1 MLYGQI
7 ELPIKKELRSIVE
20 EKEEEKIE
28 SRKEWES
35 SFQKKLYEWKKIYQF
50 GTEENQFTDGKVL
63 NQTQRELIEI
73 YKTHLSEM
81 EGADNYKKKIPQT
94 VKDSYMA
101 KEKEIVETAQR
112 LVQKYFHSMQLRYV
126 LVKRPQ
132 IKESDRRKL
141 EVDIL
146 IGRIQKLESCVKKR
160 DVLGMRIF
168 SKEEELDQMLEDV
181 YKKIG
186 KLPIA
191 NNGIEGTAQKKT
203 SVWKNQM
210 TLEEFIC

>member
-1 MLYGQI
+1 M
-7 ELPIKKELRSIVE
+7 E
-20 EKEEEKIE
+20 ETEETKIE

-35 SFQKKLYEWKKIYQF
+35 SFQKKLYAWQKIYQF

-63 NQTQRELIEI
+63 NQIQKELIEI
-73 YKTHLSEM
+73 YKTYLSEM
-81 EGADNYKKKIPQT
+81 EGADSYKKQIPQT
-94 VKDSYMA
+94 VKEGYMA
-101 KEKEIVETAQR
+101 KEKEVVETAQR
-112 LVQKYFHSMQLRYV
+112 LVQKYFHSMKFRYV
-126 LVKRPQ
+126 LVKHPQ

-141 EVDIL
+141 EIDIL
-146 IGRIQKLESCVKKR
+146 IGRIQKLESCVKKK

-168 SKEEELDQMLEDV
+168 SKEEELDQMLENV
-181 YKKIG
+181 YKRIG
-186 KLPIA
+186 KLPIT